1 MKKYILTLFKESSDE
16 KMQEL
21 ETAFAESDYVK
32 YRLYAHGLKTTSLT
46 VGAIQVSEDAK
57 KLEHAAKQVVE
68 GVEKE
73 EAMHYIRYNH
83 KSFMRLYQR
92 TVQEIAEYLQ

>member
-1 MKKYILTLFKESSDE
+1 
-16 KMQEL
+16 MQEL

-57 KLEHAAKQVVE
+57 KLEHAAKRGVE

-73 EAMHYIRYNH
+73 EAMQYIRYNH
-83 KSFMRLYQR
+83 EAFVRLFSKAVKEASEY
-92 TVQEIAEYLQ
+92 VQ